1 MKRFFTI
8 AAFFWACTFTQQAQ
22 HIDSSG
28 DMKNEWSQHMLAS
41 GQKNDSLGINP
52 AFTPNSRTMTKQ
64 PFHTEEIEK

>member
-28 DMKNEWSQHMLAS
+28 DKKNEWSQHMLAS
-41 GQKNDSLGINP
+41 GQTDYPSGFDPSFL
-52 AFTPNSRTMTKQ
+52 PNSGTLAKKNLYTTKD
-64 PFHTEEIEK
+64 